1 MKPGGDADRLRE
13 RIAAALARRAEL
25 LREAASTSPLGAVR
39 WVNGGGDALPGL
51 HVDALADQLVVHVD
65 EQECGAGREAVV
77 AALLAAAEQA
87 GRAPPAAIWWKP
99 LRRDVRRAG
108 KEELLPERV
117 HGAAAGDEGGDAA
130 GGGEGPEFAVR
141 EVAWRF
147 LVRPR
152 EGYSHGLYLDQR
164 DNRRR
169 LHEWLRGRA
178 AEHARAG
185 RPAPIALNTF
195 AYTGSFSIAAATA
208 GAATCTV
215 DLSARY
221 LDWARRNLDV
231 NGLDPAAHEFGR
243 ADALDWLEI
252 AAKRGRRFDAIVLDP
267 PTFSTSKQ
275 RGTFQVERDYAA
287 LAGFAL
293 RVAAPGALLL
303 CSHNQK
309 TFRTEALQEKLRSA
323 AAAAGRSLARLEPF
337 AAPPDFPGPPATNP
351 ASRGLWLTLTVP

>member
-1 MKPGGDADRLRE
+1 MKPDGAAGRLGE
-13 RIAAALARRAEL
+13 RIAAALARRAAL
-25 LREAASTSPLGAVR
+25 LREAARAEPLGALR
-39 WVNGGGDALPGL
+39 WVNGVGDDLPGL
-51 HVDALADQLVVHVD
+51 HVDALGDQLVVHVD
-65 EQECGAGREAVV
+65 EEAGGAGREEVV
-77 AALLAAAEQA
+77 AALLAAAKRA
-87 GRAPPAAIWWKP
+87 GAAAPSAIWWKP

-117 HGAAAGDEGGDAA
+117 HGATAVDDA
-130 GGGEGPEFAVR
+130 PEFAVR
-141 EVAWRF
+141 EGAWRF

-152 EGYSHGLYLDQR
+152 EGYSHGLFLDQR

-169 LHEWLRGRA
+169 LHEWVLGRVA
-178 AEHARAG
+178 AHARKG
-185 RPAPIALNTF
+185 EPAPAVLNTF

-208 GAATCTV
+208 GAMTCTV

-221 LDWARRNLDV
+221 LDWARRNLGA
-231 NGLDPAAHEFGR
+231 NGLAAAAHEFGR

-287 LAGFAL
+287 LAERAL

-309 TFRTEALQEKLRSA
+309 SFRPEALEARLRA
-323 AAAAGRSLARLEPF
+323 AAAAARRSIARLDPF
-337 AAPPDFPGPPATNP
+337 APPADFPGPLATNP
-351 ASRGLWLTLTVP
+351 AARGLWLTLAPD